1 MNNKN
6 VNIRKGNYSDIDAI
20 ANLIY
25 FTEVNPG
32 DV

>member
-1 MNNKN
+1 MNKKN
-6 VNIRKGNYSDIDAI
+6 IKIRKGNYSDIDEI

-25 FTEVNPG
+25 FTEVSPG